1 MTIEKVANPTK
12 AQIEKIMGELNDE
25 DKKILEAHLKGGS
38 RARRTDE
45 AELLKKYPH
54 MKEGSLVFNEKMNK
68 QQVTIVCSHPGC
80 ENERVVYTSDLFQV
94 SMCDEHRKEAAK
106 AKREAKAAR
115 IKDLLAKAAEV
126 DAEKSAK

>member
-1 MTIEKVANPTK
+1 MTIEKAANPTK
-12 AQIEKIMGELNDE
+12 AQIEKIMGELSDE

-54 MKEGSLVFNEKMNK
+54 MVEGSLRFNAKMNK
-68 QQVTIVCSHPGC
+68 QEVDITCSHPGC
-80 ENERVVYTSDLFQV
+80 GQGRTVFTSDLFQV

-106 AKREAKAAR
+106 AKREAKNAR
-115 IKDLLAKAAEV
+115 IKDLLAKAAETEV
-126 DAEKSAK
+126 PKS